1 MTESVSRQS
10 TDPPSAGQASD
21 AATGV
26 QPSGLVRLAL
36 PASMVMSFLAASSAP
51 TPLYATYA
59 GEWHFSPI
67 TTTVIFSAYA
77 IAVLLALLILGRV
90 SDHTGRRP
98 VLLAALAVQ
107 IAATVVLATAGG
119 VDALLAG
126 RVLQGLATGAALGA
140 LGAAM
145 LDVDPAR
152 GALANAAAPGVGTGV
167 GSLMSGLL
175 VQYVPAPTHVVY
187 LVLIGVFV
195 LQGIGVAVSPETS
208 ARKPGLRAALVP
220 ELAMPRGTRGPLL
233 AAAPILFAVWALAG
247 LYGSLGPALAR
258 QLSGSASAV
267 IGGLAFFLLAVIA
280 SLTAVA
286 LSRIPPRTVM
296 LCGIAATMAAA
307 AGTLAAVEESSAAG
321 FFAGTVVAGIGFGAG
336 LQGAFRTVVP
346 LAPPRE
352 RAGVLSVLYVVSYCG
367 MGVPAITA
375 GILVVHGGGLIG
387 SARDYALFLIVLAV
401 AALAGLL
408 LTTRSERPREGSD
421 PVTRRRAAACGGDVP
436 RAGERAAGGELG
448 DISRD
453 GPGQIACAAQQLDHG
468 RP

>member
-1 MTESVSRQS
+1 MAESVSQQS
-10 TDPPSAGQASD
+10 TGSPPAGQATD
-21 AATGV
+21 AAAASV

-67 TTTVIFSAYA
+67 TTTVIFGAYA
-77 IAVLLALLILGRV
+77 IAVLLALLVLGRV

-107 IAATVVLATAGG
+107 MAATVVLATAGG
-119 VDALLAG
+119 VGALLAG
-126 RVLQGLATGAALGA
+126 RVLQGLATGGALGA

-145 LDVDPAR
+145 LDVDRAR
-152 GALANAAAPGVGTGV
+152 GTLANAAAPGVGTGV

-187 LVLIGVFV
+187 LVLVGVFV
-195 LQGIGVAVSPETS
+195 LQGIGVAVSPETG

-220 ELAMPRGTRGPLL
+220 EIAVPRGTRGPVL
-233 AAAPILFAVWALAG
+233 AAAPILFAVWALSG
-247 LYGSLGPALAR
+247 LYGSLGPAFAR

-280 SLTAVA
+280 SLTAVV
-286 LSRIPPRTVM
+286 LSRMPPRTVM
-296 LCGIAATMAAA
+296 LCGIAATVAAA

-321 FFAGTVVAGIGFGAG
+321 FFASTVVAGIGFGAG
-336 LQGAFRTVVP
+336 LQGAFRTVIP
-346 LAPPRE
+346 LAPPRK
-352 RAGVLSVLYVVSYCG
+352 RAGVLSVLYIVSYCG
-367 MGVPAITA
+367 MGVPAIAA
-375 GILVVHGGGLIG
+375 GILVVHGGGLIS

-408 LTTRSERPREGSD
+408 LTARSERPRKGSD
-421 PVTRRRAAACGGDVP
+421 QSPGGGRLRAAETSAGRRA
-436 RAGERAAGGELG
+436 
-448 DISRD
+448 
-453 GPGQIACAAQQLDHG
+453 
-468 RP
+468 